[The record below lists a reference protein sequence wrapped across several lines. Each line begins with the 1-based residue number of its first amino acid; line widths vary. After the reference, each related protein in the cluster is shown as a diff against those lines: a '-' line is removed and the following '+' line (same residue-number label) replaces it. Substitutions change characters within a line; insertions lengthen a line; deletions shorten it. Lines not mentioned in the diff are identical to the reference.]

1 MNASVP
7 KINKILSTVKIHNEE
22 LIDNYSWI
30 KQKDWKEVILNPN
43 KLNTQVKKYLDEE
56 NLFKENQLK
65 DINDIEKKLFEE
77 LKSKI
82 KNEDNSVP
90 KKDGNYFYGY
100 KYNKNSE
107 YPIYYRKNTINNSE
121 EIILD
126 CEKKSK
132 THAYFNVAS
141 ISHSHD
147 HKHVAYN
154 IDTNGS
160 EYFSIFIED
169 IQKQELLSPEIKNT
183 TGDIVWSLDNNYIF
197 YVRLDQN
204 HRPTKVLKH
213 KIGSASEKDLLIYE
227 EKDPSFFCSI
237 NLSKTKNYLFIRTA
251 DHETSEYLFINLKL
265 NEIQPILFK
274 KRVKKIEYDL
284 EHHEKFFLI
293 STNVDN
299 AKNFKIMI
307 SYEEKDPSF
316 FCSINLSK
324 TKNYLFIRTADHETS
339 EYLFINLKLNEIK
352 PTLFKKRVK
361 KIEYDLEHH
370 EKFFLISTNIDNAKN
385 FKIMISHE
393 ESYQKWEE
401 FIPYEKVN
409 LILDFILLK
418 DWLVRLER
426 TEGSE
431 NIIILNLNNKNQHKI
446 SFDEEAYNLSLDHG
460 YEYETDT
467 FRYSYSS
474 PTTPKSVF
482 DYDCKS
488 KKQELKKTQEIPSG
502 HNKDD
507 YICKKI
513 FATSHDNEKIPITIL
528 YKKGVKLDSDNYLL
542 LYGYGSYGISIPS
555 NFSTNRLSLVDRGII
570 YAIAHIRG
578 GKEKGYEWYENGK
591 LLNKKNTFLDFISCA
606 EKLCEDKYTSPKKIV
621 AQGGSAGGLLM
632 GYIANERPDLFLG
645 IIAQVPFVDICNT
658 MLDEDLP
665 LTVTEIP
672 EWGDIK
678 NDKKSFLYV
687 KSYSPYDNVKKQN
700 YPHMLV
706 TGGISDPR
714 VTYWE
719 MTKWVAKLREN
730 KTDNNL
736 LLLHMNMTAGHS
748 GASGRFDYLKEIAM
762 EYGFVLKICKI
773 LS

>member
-1 MNASVP
+1 MNASAP
-7 KINKILSTVKIHNEE
+7 KINKILNTVKIHNEE

-30 KQKDWKEVILNPN
+30 KQKDWKEVILNPS
-43 KLNTQVKKYLDEE
+43 KLNSQVKKYLDEE

-65 DINDIEKKLFEE
+65 DINDLEKKLFEE

-107 YPIYYRKNTINNSE
+107 YPIYYRKNITNNSE

-132 THAYFNVAS
+132 THTYFNVAS

-169 IQKQELLSPEIKNT
+169 IQKKELLSPEIKNT
-183 TGDIVWSLDNNYIF
+183 TGDIVWSLDNKYIF

-204 HRPTKVLKH
+204 HRPTKVFQH
-213 KIGSASEKDLLIYE
+213 KIGSNSEKDLLIYE

-265 NEIQPILFK
+265 NEMKPILFR
-274 KRVKKIEYDL
+274 KRIKKIEYDL

-307 SYEEKDPSF
+307 S
-316 FCSINLSK
+316 
-324 TKNYLFIRTADHETS
+324 
-339 EYLFINLKLNEIK
+339 
-352 PTLFKKRVK
+352 
-361 KIEYDLEHH
+361 
-370 EKFFLISTNIDNAKN
+370 
-385 FKIMISHE
+385 HE
-393 ESYQKWEE
+393 ESYQKWVE
-401 FIPYEKVN
+401 FIPYDRVN

-431 NIIILNLNNKNQHKI
+431 NIIILNLNNKDQHKI

-460 YEYETDT
+460 YEYETDI

-474 PTTPKSVF
+474 PTTPKSIF

-488 KKQELKKTQEIPSG
+488 KKQELKKTQEVPSG

-513 FATSHDNEKIPITIL
+513 FATAHDNEKIPITIF
-528 YKKGVKLDSDNYLL
+528 YKKGVKLDSNNYLL

-555 NFSTNRLSLVDRGII
+555 NFSTNRLSLVDRGIV
-570 YAIAHIRG
+570 YAIAHVRG

>member
-7 KINKILSTVKIHNEE
+7 KIKKILNTVKIHNEE

-30 KQKDWKEVILNPN
+30 KQKDWKEVILNPS
-43 KLNTQVKKYLDEE
+43 KLNAQVKKYLDEE

-65 DINDIEKKLFEE
+65 DINDVEKKLFEE

-107 YPIYYRKNTINNSE
+107 YPIYYRKNITNNSE

-132 THAYFNVAS
+132 THTYFNVAS

-169 IQKQELLSPEIKNT
+169 IQKKELLSPEIKNT
-183 TGDIVWSLDNNYIF
+183 TGDIIWSLDNNYIF
-197 YVRLDQN
+197 YVGLDQN
-204 HRPTKVLKH
+204 HRPTKVFQH
-213 KIGSASEKDLLIYE
+213 KIGSNSERDLLIYE

-265 NEIQPILFK
+265 NETKPILFR
-274 KRVKKIEYDL
+274 KRIKKIEYDL

-307 SYEEKDPSF
+307 S
-316 FCSINLSK
+316 
-324 TKNYLFIRTADHETS
+324 
-339 EYLFINLKLNEIK
+339 
-352 PTLFKKRVK
+352 
-361 KIEYDLEHH
+361 
-370 EKFFLISTNIDNAKN
+370 
-385 FKIMISHE
+385 HE

-401 FIPYEKVN
+401 FIPYNKVN

-418 DWLVRLER
+418 DWLIRLER

-431 NIIILNLNNKNQHKI
+431 NIIILNLNNKDQHKI

-460 YEYETDT
+460 YEYETDV

-488 KKQELKKTQEIPSG
+488 KKLELKKTQEVPSG

-513 FATSHDNEKIPITIL
+513 FATAHDNEKIPITIF
-528 YKKGVKLDSDNYLL
+528 YKKGVKLDSNNYLL

-555 NFSTNRLSLVDRGII
+555 NFSTNRLSLVDRGIV

>member
-56 NLFKENQLK
+56 NLFKDNQLK

-90 KKDGNYFYGY
+90 KKDGNYLYGY

-107 YPIYYRKNTINNSE
+107 YPIYYRKNTTNNSE

-132 THAYFNVAS
+132 THTYFNVAS

-147 HKHVAYN
+147 HRHVAYN

-204 HRPTKVLKH
+204 HRPTKVFKH
-213 KIGSASEKDLLIYE
+213 KIGSNSEKDLLIYE

-265 NEIQPILFK
+265 NEII
-274 KRVKKIEYDL
+274 
-284 EHHEKFFLI
+284 
-293 STNVDN
+293 
-299 AKNFKIMI
+299 
-307 SYEEKDPSF
+307 
-316 FCSINLSK
+316 
-324 TKNYLFIRTADHETS
+324 
-339 EYLFINLKLNEIK
+339 

-418 DWLVRLER
+418 DWLIRLER

-446 SFDEEAYNLSLDHG
+446 SFNEEAYNLSLDHG

-488 KKQELKKTQEIPSG
+488 KKQELKKTQEVPSG

-513 FATSHDNEKIPITIL
+513 FATAHDNEKIPITIL
-528 YKKGVKLDSDNYLL
+528 YKKGVKLDSNNYLL

-555 NFSTNRLSLVDRGII
+555 NFSTNRLSLVDRGIV

>member
-1 MNASVP
+1 MNTSIP
-7 KINKILSTVKIHNEE
+7 KINKILNVVKIHNEE

-30 KQKDWKEVILNPN
+30 KQKNWKEVILDPN
-43 KLNTQVKKYLDEE
+43 KLNTSVKRYLDEE
-56 NLFKENQLK
+56 NLFKEEQLK
-65 DINDIEKKLFEE
+65 DIKDIEKKLFEE

-90 KKDGNYFYGY
+90 KKDGDYYYAY

-107 YPIYYRKNTINNSE
+107 YPIYYRKNIKNNFE

-132 THAYFNVAS
+132 THSYFNVAA
-141 ISHSHD
+141 ISHSHN
-147 HKHVAYN
+147 HKHLAYN

-160 EYFSIFIED
+160 EYFSIFIEN
-169 IQKQELLSPEIKNT
+169 IETKEILSPEIKNT
-183 TGDIVWSLDNNYIF
+183 TGDIIWSLDNNYIF
-197 YVRLDQN
+197 YVGLDQN
-204 HRPTKVLKH
+204 HRPTKVFKH
-213 KIGSASEKDLLIYE
+213 KIGSDSEKDLLIYE

-237 NLSKTKNYLFIRTA
+237 NLSKTKKYLFIRTA

-265 NEIQPILFK
+265 NQTTPILFK
-274 KRVKKIEYDL
+274 KRIKKIEYDL
-284 EHHEKFFLI
+284 EHHEKFF
-293 STNVDN
+293 V
-299 AKNFKIMI
+299 
-307 SYEEKDPSF
+307 
-316 FCSINLSK
+316 
-324 TKNYLFIRTADHETS
+324 
-339 EYLFINLKLNEIK
+339 
-352 PTLFKKRVK
+352 
-361 KIEYDLEHH
+361 
-370 EKFFLISTNIDNAKN
+370 ISTNIDNAKN

-401 FIPYEKVN
+401 FITYERIN

-460 YEYETDT
+460 YEYETDA

-474 PTTPKSVF
+474 PTTPKSIF

-488 KKQELKKTQEIPSG
+488 KKQELKKTQEVPSG
-502 HNKDD
+502 HNKND

-513 FATSHDNEKIPITIL
+513 FATAHDNEKIPITIL
-528 YKKGVKLDSDNYLL
+528 YKKGIKLDSSNHLL

-606 EKLCEDKYTSPKKIV
+606 EKLCEDKYTSPKKII

-678 NDKKSFLYV
+678 NNKKSFLYV

-730 KTDNNL
+730 KTDDNL

-762 EYGFVLKICKI
+762 EYGFVLKICKM

>member
-1 MNASVP
+1 MNSLVP
-7 KINKILSTVKIHNEE
+7 KLNKVSKIIKIHNEE

-30 KQKDWKEVILNPN
+30 KQKNWKEVILDPK
-43 KLNTQVKKYLDEE
+43 KLNTEVKKYLDEE
-56 NLFKENQLK
+56 NLYKENQLE
-65 DINDIEKKLFEE
+65 DIKNIENKLFQE

-90 KKDGNYFYGY
+90 KKDGSYFYAY
-100 KYNKNSE
+100 KYNKDSE
-107 YPIYYRKNTINNSE
+107 YPIYYRKSIKNNYE

-132 THAYFNVAS
+132 LHSYFNVGS

-147 HKHVAYN
+147 HKYIAYN

-160 EYFSIFIED
+160 EYFSIYIEN
-169 IQKQELLSPEIKNT
+169 IETKEILGSEIKNT
-183 TGDIVWSLDNNYIF
+183 TGNIIWSLDNNYIF

-204 HRPTKVLKH
+204 HRPTKVFRH
-213 KIGSASEKDLLIYE
+213 KIGTHDVNDLLIYE
-227 EKDPSFFCSI
+227 EKDPSFFCSLS
-237 NLSKTKNYLFIRTA
+237 LSKTKKYLFIRTA

-265 NEIQPILFK
+265 NETIPTLFK
-274 KRVKKIEYDL
+274 KREKKIEYDL
-284 EHHEKFFLI
+284 EHHENFFLI
-293 STNVDN
+293 HTNIN
-299 AKNFKIMI
+299 FAKNFKIM
-307 SYEEKDPSF
+307 K
-316 FCSINLSK
+316 
-324 TKNYLFIRTADHETS
+324 
-339 EYLFINLKLNEIK
+339 
-352 PTLFKKRVK
+352 
-361 KIEYDLEHH
+361 
-370 EKFFLISTNIDNAKN
+370 
-385 FKIMISHE
+385 SHE
-393 ESYQKWEE
+393 QSFQIWED
-401 FIPYEKVN
+401 FILYKKNN

-418 DWLVRLER
+418 DWLIRLER
-426 TEGSE
+426 TEGCE
-431 NIIILNLNNKNQHKI
+431 NIIILNLDSNLEHKI
-446 SFDEEAYNLSLDHG
+446 TFDEEAYHLSLDHG
-460 YEYETDT
+460 YEYETDI
-467 FRYSYSS
+467 FRYTYSS
-474 PTTPKSVF
+474 PTTPKSIF

-513 FATSHDNEKIPITIL
+513 FAVAHDGEKIPITLL
-528 YKKGVKLDSDNYLL
+528 YKKGIKLDSNNYLL

-555 NFSTNRLSLVDRGII
+555 SFSTNRLSLVNRGII

-591 LLNKKNTFLDFISCA
+591 LLSKKNTFLDFISCA
-606 EKLCEDKYTSPKKIV
+606 EKLCEEKYTSYKKII

-632 GYIANERPDLFLG
+632 GFIANERPDLFLG

-687 KSYSPYDNVKKQN
+687 KSYSPYDNVKKQD
-700 YPHMLV
+700 YPHMLI

-762 EYGFVLKICKI
+762 EYGFILKICKI

>member
-1 MNASVP
+1 MNASIP
-7 KINKILSTVKIHNEE
+7 KINKILNTIKIHNEE

-43 KLNTQVKKYLDEE
+43 KLNAQVKKYLDEE

-65 DINDIEKKLFEE
+65 DIKDIEKKLFEE

-90 KKDGNYFYGY
+90 KKDGDYFYGY

-107 YPIYYRKNTINNSE
+107 YPIYYRKNITKNSE

-132 THAYFNVAS
+132 THTYFNVAS
-141 ISHSHD
+141 ISHSHN
-147 HKHVAYN
+147 HKSVAYN

-160 EYFSIFIED
+160 EYFSIFVED
-169 IQKQELLSPEIKNT
+169 IDKKEILSPEIKNT
-183 TGDIVWSLDNNYIF
+183 TGDIIWSLDNNYIF
-197 YVRLDQN
+197 YVGLDQN
-204 HRPTKVLKH
+204 HRPTKVFKH
-213 KIGSASEKDLLIYE
+213 KIGSDTNKDLLIYE

-237 NLSKTKNYLFIRTA
+237 NLSKTKKYLFIRTA
-251 DHETSEYLFINLKL
+251 DHETSEYLFINLQL
-265 NEIQPILFK
+265 NEITPVLFK
-274 KRVKKIEYDL
+274 KRIKKIEYDL

-293 STNVDN
+293 STNTD
-299 AKNFKIMI
+299 
-307 SYEEKDPSF
+307 E
-316 FCSINLSK
+316 
-324 TKNYLFIRTADHETS
+324 
-339 EYLFINLKLNEIK
+339 
-352 PTLFKKRVK
+352 
-361 KIEYDLEHH
+361 
-370 EKFFLISTNIDNAKN
+370 AKN

-393 ESYQKWEE
+393 QSYQKWEE
-401 FIPYEKVN
+401 FIAYEKDN

-431 NIIILNLNNKNQHKI
+431 NIIILNLNNKDQHKI

-474 PTTPKSVF
+474 PTTPKSIF
-482 DYDCKS
+482 DYDCKL
-488 KKQELKKTQEIPSG
+488 KKQELKKTQEVPSG

-513 FATSHDNEKIPITIL
+513 FATAHDNEKIPITIL
-528 YKKGVKLDSDNYLL
+528 YKKGVKLDSNNYLL

-606 EKLCEDKYTSPKKIV
+606 KKLCEDKYTSPKKII

-632 GYIANERPDLFLG
+632 GYIANESPDLFLG

-762 EYGFVLKICKI
+762 EYGFVLKICKM

>member
-43 KLNTQVKKYLDEE
+43 KLNTEVKKYLDEE

-90 KKDGNYFYGY
+90 KKDGNYLYGY

-107 YPIYYRKNTINNSE
+107 YPIYYRKNTTNNSE

-132 THAYFNVAS
+132 THTYFNVAS

-204 HRPTKVLKH
+204 HRPTKVFKH
-213 KIGSASEKDLLIYE
+213 KIGSNSEKDLLIYE

-265 NEIQPILFK
+265 NEI
-274 KRVKKIEYDL
+274 
-284 EHHEKFFLI
+284 
-293 STNVDN
+293 T
-299 AKNFKIMI
+299 
-307 SYEEKDPSF
+307 
-316 FCSINLSK
+316 
-324 TKNYLFIRTADHETS
+324 
-339 EYLFINLKLNEIK
+339 

-401 FIPYEKVN
+401 FIPYERVN

-431 NIIILNLNNKNQHKI
+431 NIIILNLNNKSQHKI

-488 KKQELKKTQEIPSG
+488 KKQELKKTQEVPSG

-513 FATSHDNEKIPITIL
+513 FATAHDNEKIPITIL
-528 YKKGVKLDSDNYLL
+528 YKKGVKLDSNNYLL

-555 NFSTNRLSLVDRGII
+555 NFSTNRLSLVDRGIV

>member
-90 KKDGNYFYGY
+90 KKDGNYLYGY

-107 YPIYYRKNTINNSE
+107 YPIYYRKNTTNNSE

-132 THAYFNVAS
+132 THTYFNVAS

-147 HKHVAYN
+147 HRHVAYN

-204 HRPTKVLKH
+204 HRPTKVFKH
-213 KIGSASEKDLLIYE
+213 KIGSNSEKDLLIYE

-265 NEIQPILFK
+265 NEI
-274 KRVKKIEYDL
+274 
-284 EHHEKFFLI
+284 
-293 STNVDN
+293 T
-299 AKNFKIMI
+299 
-307 SYEEKDPSF
+307 
-316 FCSINLSK
+316 
-324 TKNYLFIRTADHETS
+324 
-339 EYLFINLKLNEIK
+339 

-446 SFDEEAYNLSLDHG
+446 SFNEEAYNLSLDHG

-488 KKQELKKTQEIPSG
+488 KKQELKKTQEVPSG

-513 FATSHDNEKIPITIL
+513 FATAHDNEKIPITIL
-528 YKKGVKLDSDNYLL
+528 YKKGVKLDSNNYLL

-555 NFSTNRLSLVDRGII
+555 NFSTNRLSLVDRGIV

>member
-1 MNASVP
+1 MNASIP
-7 KINKILSTVKIHNEE
+7 KINKILNTVKIHNEE

-43 KLNTQVKKYLDEE
+43 KLNSQVKKYLDEE

-65 DINDIEKKLFEE
+65 DIKDIEKKLFEE

-90 KKDGNYFYGY
+90 KKDGDYLYGY

-107 YPIYYRKNTINNSE
+107 YPIYYRKNIIKNSE

-132 THAYFNVAS
+132 AHAYFNVAS
-141 ISHSHD
+141 ISHSHN
-147 HKHVAYN
+147 HKNVAYN

-160 EYFSIFIED
+160 EYFSIFVED
-169 IQKQELLSPEIKNT
+169 IDKKEILSPEIKNT
-183 TGDIVWSLDNNYIF
+183 TGDIIWSLDNNYIF
-197 YVRLDQN
+197 YVGLDQN
-204 HRPTKVLKH
+204 HRPTKVFKH
-213 KIGSASEKDLLIYE
+213 KIGSDTNKDLLIYE

-237 NLSKTKNYLFIRTA
+237 NLSKTKKYLFIRTA
-251 DHETSEYLFINLKL
+251 DHETSEYLFINLQL
-265 NEIQPILFK
+265 NETTPVLFK
-274 KRVKKIEYDL
+274 KRIKKIEYDL

-293 STNVDN
+293 STNTD
-299 AKNFKIMI
+299 
-307 SYEEKDPSF
+307 E
-316 FCSINLSK
+316 
-324 TKNYLFIRTADHETS
+324 
-339 EYLFINLKLNEIK
+339 
-352 PTLFKKRVK
+352 
-361 KIEYDLEHH
+361 
-370 EKFFLISTNIDNAKN
+370 AKN

-401 FIPYEKVN
+401 FIAYEKDN

-431 NIIILNLNNKNQHKI
+431 NIIILNLNNKDQHKI

-474 PTTPKSVF
+474 PTTPKSIF
-482 DYDCKS
+482 DYDCKL
-488 KKQELKKTQEIPSG
+488 KKQELKKTQEVPSG

-513 FATSHDNEKIPITIL
+513 FATAHDNEKIPITIL
-528 YKKGVKLDSDNYLL
+528 YKKGVKLDSNNYLL

-606 EKLCEDKYTSPKKIV
+606 KKLCEDKYTSPKKII

-632 GYIANERPDLFLG
+632 GYIANESPDLFLG

-762 EYGFVLKICKI
+762 EYGFVLKICKM

>member
-1 MNASVP
+1 MNASIP
-7 KINKILSTVKIHNEE
+7 KINKILNTVKIHNEE

-43 KLNTQVKKYLDEE
+43 KLNSQVKKYLDEE

-65 DINDIEKKLFEE
+65 DIKDIEKKLFEE

-90 KKDGNYFYGY
+90 KKDGDYFYGY

-107 YPIYYRKNTINNSE
+107 YPIYYRKNIIKNSE

-132 THAYFNVAS
+132 THTYFNVAS
-141 ISHSHD
+141 ISHSHN
-147 HKHVAYN
+147 HKSVAYN

-160 EYFSIFIED
+160 EYFSIFVED
-169 IQKQELLSPEIKNT
+169 IDKKEILSPEIKNT
-183 TGDIVWSLDNNYIF
+183 TGDIIWSLDNNYIF
-197 YVRLDQN
+197 YVGLDQN
-204 HRPTKVLKH
+204 HRPTKVFKH
-213 KIGSASEKDLLIYE
+213 KIGSDTNKDLLIYE

-237 NLSKTKNYLFIRTA
+237 NLSKTKKYLFIRTA
-251 DHETSEYLFINLKL
+251 DHETSEYLFINLQL
-265 NEIQPILFK
+265 NETTPVLFK
-274 KRVKKIEYDL
+274 KRIKKIEYDL

-293 STNVDN
+293 STNTD
-299 AKNFKIMI
+299 
-307 SYEEKDPSF
+307 E
-316 FCSINLSK
+316 
-324 TKNYLFIRTADHETS
+324 
-339 EYLFINLKLNEIK
+339 
-352 PTLFKKRVK
+352 
-361 KIEYDLEHH
+361 
-370 EKFFLISTNIDNAKN
+370 AKN

-393 ESYQKWEE
+393 QSYQKWEE
-401 FIPYEKVN
+401 FIAYEKDN

-431 NIIILNLNNKNQHKI
+431 NIIILNLNNKDQHKI

-474 PTTPKSVF
+474 PTTPKSIF
-482 DYDCKS
+482 DYDCKL
-488 KKQELKKTQEIPSG
+488 KKQELKKTQEVPSG

-513 FATSHDNEKIPITIL
+513 FATAHDNEKIPITIL
-528 YKKGVKLDSDNYLL
+528 YKKGVKLDSNNYLL

-606 EKLCEDKYTSPKKIV
+606 KKLCEDKYTSPKKII

-632 GYIANERPDLFLG
+632 GYIANESPDLFLG

-762 EYGFVLKICKI
+762 EYGFVLKICKM

>member
-1 MNASVP
+1 MNTSVP

-56 NLFKENQLK
+56 NLFKDNQLK

-90 KKDGNYFYGY
+90 KKDGNYLYGY

-107 YPIYYRKNTINNSE
+107 YPIYYRKNTTNNSE

-132 THAYFNVAS
+132 THTYFNVAS

-147 HKHVAYN
+147 HRHVAYN

-204 HRPTKVLKH
+204 HRPTKVFKH
-213 KIGSASEKDLLIYE
+213 KIGSNSEKDLLIYE

-265 NEIQPILFK
+265 NEI
-274 KRVKKIEYDL
+274 
-284 EHHEKFFLI
+284 
-293 STNVDN
+293 T
-299 AKNFKIMI
+299 
-307 SYEEKDPSF
+307 
-316 FCSINLSK
+316 
-324 TKNYLFIRTADHETS
+324 
-339 EYLFINLKLNEIK
+339 

-418 DWLVRLER
+418 DWLIRLER

-446 SFDEEAYNLSLDHG
+446 SFNEEAYNLSLDHG

-488 KKQELKKTQEIPSG
+488 KKQELKKTQEVPSG

-513 FATSHDNEKIPITIL
+513 FATAHDNEKIPITIL
-528 YKKGVKLDSDNYLL
+528 YKKGVKLDSNNYLL

-555 NFSTNRLSLVDRGII
+555 NFSTNRLSLVDRGIV

>member
-1 MNASVP
+1 MNASIP
-7 KINKILSTVKIHNEE
+7 KINKILNTVKIHNEE

-43 KLNTQVKKYLDEE
+43 KLNSQVKKYLDEE

-65 DINDIEKKLFEE
+65 DIKDIEKKLFEE

-90 KKDGNYFYGY
+90 KKDGDYLYGY

-107 YPIYYRKNTINNSE
+107 YPIYYRKNIIKNSE

-141 ISHSHD
+141 ISHSHN
-147 HKHVAYN
+147 HKSVAYN

-160 EYFSIFIED
+160 EYFSIFVED
-169 IQKQELLSPEIKNT
+169 IDKKEILSPEIKNT
-183 TGDIVWSLDNNYIF
+183 TGDIIWSLDNNYIF
-197 YVRLDQN
+197 YVGLDQN
-204 HRPTKVLKH
+204 HRPTKVFKH
-213 KIGSASEKDLLIYE
+213 KIGSDTNKDLLIYE

-237 NLSKTKNYLFIRTA
+237 NLSKTKKYLFIRTA
-251 DHETSEYLFINLKL
+251 DHETSEYLFINLQL
-265 NEIQPILFK
+265 NETTPVLFK
-274 KRVKKIEYDL
+274 KRIKKIEYDL

-293 STNVDN
+293 STNTD
-299 AKNFKIMI
+299 
-307 SYEEKDPSF
+307 E
-316 FCSINLSK
+316 
-324 TKNYLFIRTADHETS
+324 
-339 EYLFINLKLNEIK
+339 
-352 PTLFKKRVK
+352 
-361 KIEYDLEHH
+361 
-370 EKFFLISTNIDNAKN
+370 AKN

-393 ESYQKWEE
+393 QSYQKWEE
-401 FIPYEKVN
+401 FIAYEKDN

-431 NIIILNLNNKNQHKI
+431 NIIILNLNNKDQHKI

-474 PTTPKSVF
+474 PTTPKSIF

-488 KKQELKKTQEIPSG
+488 KKQELKKTQEVPSG

-513 FATSHDNEKIPITIL
+513 FATAHDNEKIPITIL
-528 YKKGVKLDSDNYLL
+528 YKKGVKLDSNNYLL

-606 EKLCEDKYTSPKKIV
+606 KKLCEDKYTSPKKII

-632 GYIANERPDLFLG
+632 GYIANESPDLFLG

-700 YPHMLV
+700 YTHMLV

-762 EYGFVLKICKI
+762 EYGFVLKICKM

>member
-1 MNASVP
+1 MNASIP
-7 KINKILSTVKIHNEE
+7 KINKILNTVKIHNEE

-43 KLNTQVKKYLDEE
+43 KLNSQVKKYLDEE

-65 DINDIEKKLFEE
+65 DIKDIEKKLFEE

-90 KKDGNYFYGY
+90 KKDGDYFYGY

-107 YPIYYRKNTINNSE
+107 YPIYYRKNITKNSE

-141 ISHSHD
+141 ISHSHN
-147 HKHVAYN
+147 HKSVAYN

-160 EYFSIFIED
+160 EYFSIFVED
-169 IQKQELLSPEIKNT
+169 IDKKEILSPEIKNT
-183 TGDIVWSLDNNYIF
+183 TGDIIWSLDNNYIF
-197 YVRLDQN
+197 YVGLDQN
-204 HRPTKVLKH
+204 HRPTKVFKH
-213 KIGSASEKDLLIYE
+213 KIGSDTNKDLLIYE

-237 NLSKTKNYLFIRTA
+237 NLSKTKKYLFIRTA
-251 DHETSEYLFINLKL
+251 DHETSEYLFINLQL
-265 NEIQPILFK
+265 NETTPVLFK
-274 KRVKKIEYDL
+274 KRI
-284 EHHEKFFLI
+284 
-293 STNVDN
+293 
-299 AKNFKIMI
+299 
-307 SYEEKDPSF
+307 
-316 FCSINLSK
+316 
-324 TKNYLFIRTADHETS
+324 
-339 EYLFINLKLNEIK
+339 
-352 PTLFKKRVK
+352 K

-370 EKFFLISTNIDNAKN
+370 EKFFLISTNIDEAKN

-393 ESYQKWEE
+393 QSYQKWEE
-401 FIPYEKVN
+401 FIAYEKDN

-431 NIIILNLNNKNQHKI
+431 NIIILNLNNKGQHKI

-474 PTTPKSVF
+474 PTTPKSIF
-482 DYDCKS
+482 DYDCKL
-488 KKQELKKTQEIPSG
+488 KKQELKKTQEVPSG

-513 FATSHDNEKIPITIL
+513 FATAHDNEKIPITIL
-528 YKKGVKLDSDNYLL
+528 YKKSVKLDSNNYLL

-606 EKLCEDKYTSPKKIV
+606 KKLCEDKYTSPKKII

-632 GYIANERPDLFLG
+632 GYIANESPDLFLG

-762 EYGFVLKICKI
+762 EYGFVLKICKM

>member
-1 MNASVP
+1 MNASAP
-7 KINKILSTVKIHNEE
+7 KINKIFNTMKIHNEE

-30 KQKDWKEVILNPN
+30 KQKDWKEVILNRN
-43 KLNTQVKKYLDEE
+43 KLNAQVKKYLDEE
-56 NLFKENQLK
+56 NLYKENQLK
-65 DINDIEKKLFEE
+65 DINDIERKLFEE

-107 YPIYYRKNTINNSE
+107 YPIYYRKNTTNNSE

-132 THAYFNVAS
+132 THTYFNVAS

-204 HRPTKVLKH
+204 HRPTKVFQH
-213 KIGSASEKDLLIYE
+213 KIGSNSEKDLLIYE

-265 NEIQPILFK
+265 NETKPILFR
-274 KRVKKIEYDL
+274 KRI
-284 EHHEKFFLI
+284 
-293 STNVDN
+293 
-299 AKNFKIMI
+299 
-307 SYEEKDPSF
+307 
-316 FCSINLSK
+316 
-324 TKNYLFIRTADHETS
+324 
-339 EYLFINLKLNEIK
+339 
-352 PTLFKKRVK
+352 K

-401 FIPYEKVN
+401 FIPYNKVN

-418 DWLVRLER
+418 DWLIRLER

-431 NIIILNLNNKNQHKI
+431 NIIILNLNNKDQHKI

-460 YEYETDT
+460 YEYETDV

-488 KKQELKKTQEIPSG
+488 KKQELKKTQEVPSG

-513 FATSHDNEKIPITIL
+513 FATAHDNEKIPITIF
-528 YKKGVKLDSDNYLL
+528 YKKGVKLDSSNYLL

-555 NFSTNRLSLVDRGII
+555 NFSTNRLSLVDRGIV

>member
-1 MNASVP
+1 MNTSIP
-7 KINKILSTVKIHNEE
+7 KINKILNVVKIHNEE

-30 KQKDWKEVILNPN
+30 KQKNWKDVILDPN
-43 KLNTQVKKYLDEE
+43 KLNTSVKRYLDEE
-56 NLFKENQLK
+56 NLFKEEQLK
-65 DINDIEKKLFEE
+65 DIKDIEKKLFEE

-90 KKDGNYFYGY
+90 KKDGDYYYAY

-107 YPIYYRKNTINNSE
+107 YPIYYRKNIKNNFE

-132 THAYFNVAS
+132 THSYFNVAA
-141 ISHSHD
+141 ISHSHN
-147 HKHVAYN
+147 HKHLAYN

-160 EYFSIFIED
+160 EYFSIFIEN
-169 IQKQELLSPEIKNT
+169 IETKEILSPEIKNT
-183 TGDIVWSLDNNYIF
+183 TGDIIWSLDNNYIF
-197 YVRLDQN
+197 YVGLDQN
-204 HRPTKVLKH
+204 HRPTKVFKH
-213 KIGSASEKDLLIYE
+213 KIGSDSEKDLLIYE

-237 NLSKTKNYLFIRTA
+237 NLSKTKKYLFIRTA

-265 NEIQPILFK
+265 NQTTPILFK
-274 KRVKKIEYDL
+274 KRIKKIEYDL
-284 EHHEKFFLI
+284 DHHEKFF
-293 STNVDN
+293 V
-299 AKNFKIMI
+299 
-307 SYEEKDPSF
+307 
-316 FCSINLSK
+316 
-324 TKNYLFIRTADHETS
+324 
-339 EYLFINLKLNEIK
+339 
-352 PTLFKKRVK
+352 
-361 KIEYDLEHH
+361 
-370 EKFFLISTNIDNAKN
+370 ISTNIDNAKN

-401 FIPYEKVN
+401 FITYERIN

-460 YEYETDT
+460 YEYETDA

-474 PTTPKSVF
+474 PTTPKSIF

-488 KKQELKKTQEIPSG
+488 KKQELKKTQEVPSG
-502 HNKDD
+502 HNKND

-513 FATSHDNEKIPITIL
+513 FATAHDNEKIPITIL
-528 YKKGVKLDSDNYLL
+528 YKKGIKLDSSNHLL

-606 EKLCEDKYTSPKKIV
+606 EKLCEDKYTSPKKII

-730 KTDNNL
+730 KTDDNL

-762 EYGFVLKICKI
+762 EYGFVLKICKM

>member
-1 MNASVP
+1 MNTSIP
-7 KINKILSTVKIHNEE
+7 KINKILNVVKIHNEE

-30 KQKDWKEVILNPN
+30 KQKNWKEVILDPN
-43 KLNTQVKKYLDEE
+43 KLNTPVKKYLDEE
-56 NLFKENQLK
+56 NLFKEEQLK
-65 DINDIEKKLFEE
+65 DIKDIEKKLFEE

-90 KKDGNYFYGY
+90 KKDGDYYYAY

-107 YPIYYRKNTINNSE
+107 YPIYYRKNIKNNFE

-132 THAYFNVAS
+132 THSYFNVAA
-141 ISHSHD
+141 ISHSHN
-147 HKHVAYN
+147 HKYLAYN

-160 EYFSIFIED
+160 EYFSIFIEN
-169 IQKQELLSPEIKNT
+169 IETKEILSPEIKNT
-183 TGDIVWSLDNNYIF
+183 TGDIIWSLDNNYIF
-197 YVRLDQN
+197 YVGLDQN
-204 HRPTKVLKH
+204 HRPTKVFKH
-213 KIGSASEKDLLIYE
+213 KIGSDSEKDLLIYE

-237 NLSKTKNYLFIRTA
+237 NLSKTKKYLFIRTA

-265 NEIQPILFK
+265 NQTTPILFK
-274 KRVKKIEYDL
+274 KRIKKIEYDL
-284 EHHEKFFLI
+284 DHHEKFF
-293 STNVDN
+293 V
-299 AKNFKIMI
+299 
-307 SYEEKDPSF
+307 
-316 FCSINLSK
+316 
-324 TKNYLFIRTADHETS
+324 
-339 EYLFINLKLNEIK
+339 
-352 PTLFKKRVK
+352 
-361 KIEYDLEHH
+361 
-370 EKFFLISTNIDNAKN
+370 ISTNIDNAKN

-401 FIPYEKVN
+401 FITYERIN

-474 PTTPKSVF
+474 PTTPKSIF

-488 KKQELKKTQEIPSG
+488 KKQELKKTQEVPSG

-513 FATSHDNEKIPITIL
+513 FATAHDNEKIPITIL
-528 YKKGVKLDSDNYLL
+528 YKKGIKLDSSNHLL

-606 EKLCEDKYTSPKKIV
+606 EKLCEDKYTSPKKII

-730 KTDNNL
+730 KTDDNL

-762 EYGFVLKICKI
+762 EYGFVLKICKM

>member
-1 MNASVP
+1 MNASAP
-7 KINKILSTVKIHNEE
+7 KINKILNTVKIHNEE

-30 KQKDWKEVILNPN
+30 KQKDWKEVILNPS
-43 KLNTQVKKYLDEE
+43 KLNAQVKKYLDEE

-65 DINDIEKKLFEE
+65 DINDVEKKLFEE

-107 YPIYYRKNTINNSE
+107 YPIYYRKNIANNSE

-132 THAYFNVAS
+132 THTYFNVAS

-169 IQKQELLSPEIKNT
+169 IQKKDSLSPEIKNT
-183 TGDIVWSLDNNYIF
+183 TGDIVWSLDNKYIF

-204 HRPTKVLKH
+204 HRPTKVFQH
-213 KIGSASEKDLLIYE
+213 KIGSNSEKDLLIYE

-265 NEIQPILFK
+265 NETKPILFR
-274 KRVKKIEYDL
+274 KRIKKIEYDL

-307 SYEEKDPSF
+307 S
-316 FCSINLSK
+316 
-324 TKNYLFIRTADHETS
+324 
-339 EYLFINLKLNEIK
+339 
-352 PTLFKKRVK
+352 
-361 KIEYDLEHH
+361 
-370 EKFFLISTNIDNAKN
+370 
-385 FKIMISHE
+385 HE

-401 FIPYEKVN
+401 FIPYNKVN
-409 LILDFILLK
+409 LILDFTLLK

-431 NIIILNLNNKNQHKI
+431 NIIILNLNNKDQHKI

-460 YEYETDT
+460 YEYETDI

-474 PTTPKSVF
+474 PTTPKSIF

-488 KKQELKKTQEIPSG
+488 KKQELKKTQEVPSG

-513 FATSHDNEKIPITIL
+513 FATAHDNEKIPITIF
-528 YKKGVKLDSDNYLL
+528 YKKGVKLDSNNYLL

-555 NFSTNRLSLVDRGII
+555 NFSTNRLSLVDRGIV

-762 EYGFVLKICKI
+762 EYGFVLKICKM

>member
-1 MNASVP
+1 MNTSIP
-7 KINKILSTVKIHNEE
+7 KINKILNVVKIHNEE

-30 KQKDWKEVILNPN
+30 KQKNWKEVILDPN
-43 KLNTQVKKYLDEE
+43 KLNTSVKRYLDEE
-56 NLFKENQLK
+56 NLFKEEQLK
-65 DINDIEKKLFEE
+65 DIKDIEEKLFEE

-90 KKDGNYFYGY
+90 KKDGDYYYAY

-107 YPIYYRKNTINNSE
+107 YPIYYRKNIKNNFE

-132 THAYFNVAS
+132 THSYFNVAA
-141 ISHSHD
+141 ISHSHN
-147 HKHVAYN
+147 HKYLAYN

-160 EYFSIFIED
+160 EYFSIFIEN
-169 IQKQELLSPEIKNT
+169 IETKEILSPEIKNT
-183 TGDIVWSLDNNYIF
+183 TGDIIWSLDNNYIF
-197 YVRLDQN
+197 YVGLDQN
-204 HRPTKVLKH
+204 HRPTKVFKH
-213 KIGSASEKDLLIYE
+213 KIGSDSEKDLLIYE

-237 NLSKTKNYLFIRTA
+237 NLSKTKKYLFIRTA

-265 NEIQPILFK
+265 NQTTPILFK
-274 KRVKKIEYDL
+274 KRIKKIEYDL
-284 EHHEKFFLI
+284 DHHEKFF
-293 STNVDN
+293 V
-299 AKNFKIMI
+299 
-307 SYEEKDPSF
+307 
-316 FCSINLSK
+316 
-324 TKNYLFIRTADHETS
+324 
-339 EYLFINLKLNEIK
+339 
-352 PTLFKKRVK
+352 
-361 KIEYDLEHH
+361 
-370 EKFFLISTNIDNAKN
+370 ISTNIDNAKN

-401 FIPYEKVN
+401 FITYERIN

-460 YEYETDT
+460 YEYETDA

-474 PTTPKSVF
+474 PTTPKSIF

-488 KKQELKKTQEIPSG
+488 KKQELKKTQEVPSG

-513 FATSHDNEKIPITIL
+513 FATAHDNEKIPITIL
-528 YKKGVKLDSDNYLL
+528 YKKGIKLDSSNHLL

-606 EKLCEDKYTSPKKIV
+606 EKLCEDKYTSPKKII

-730 KTDNNL
+730 KTDDNL

-762 EYGFVLKICKI
+762 EYGFVLKICKM

>member
-1 MNASVP
+1 MNASIP
-7 KINKILSTVKIHNEE
+7 KINKILNTVKIHNEE

-43 KLNTQVKKYLDEE
+43 KLNAQVKKYLDEE

-65 DINDIEKKLFEE
+65 DIKDIEKKLFEE

-90 KKDGNYFYGY
+90 KKDGDYFYGY

-107 YPIYYRKNTINNSE
+107 YPIYYRKNIIKNSE

-132 THAYFNVAS
+132 THTYFNVAS
-141 ISHSHD
+141 ISHSHN
-147 HKHVAYN
+147 HKSVAYN

-160 EYFSIFIED
+160 EYFSIFVED
-169 IQKQELLSPEIKNT
+169 IDKKEILSPEIKNT
-183 TGDIVWSLDNNYIF
+183 TGDIIWSLDNNYIF
-197 YVRLDQN
+197 YVGLDQN
-204 HRPTKVLKH
+204 HRPTKVFKH
-213 KIGSASEKDLLIYE
+213 KIGSDANKDLLIYE

-237 NLSKTKNYLFIRTA
+237 NLSKTKKYLFIRTA
-251 DHETSEYLFINLKL
+251 DHETSEYLFINLQL
-265 NEIQPILFK
+265 NETTPVLFK
-274 KRVKKIEYDL
+274 KRIKKIEYDL

-293 STNVDN
+293 STNTD
-299 AKNFKIMI
+299 
-307 SYEEKDPSF
+307 E
-316 FCSINLSK
+316 
-324 TKNYLFIRTADHETS
+324 
-339 EYLFINLKLNEIK
+339 
-352 PTLFKKRVK
+352 
-361 KIEYDLEHH
+361 
-370 EKFFLISTNIDNAKN
+370 AKN

-393 ESYQKWEE
+393 QSYQKWEE
-401 FIPYEKVN
+401 FIAYEKDN

-431 NIIILNLNNKNQHKI
+431 NIIILNLNNKDQHKI

-474 PTTPKSVF
+474 PTTPKSIF
-482 DYDCKS
+482 DYDCKL
-488 KKQELKKTQEIPSG
+488 KKQELKKTQEVPSG

-513 FATSHDNEKIPITIL
+513 FATAHDNEKIPITIL
-528 YKKGVKLDSDNYLL
+528 YKKGVKLDSNNYLL

-606 EKLCEDKYTSPKKIV
+606 KKLCEDKYTSPKKII

-632 GYIANERPDLFLG
+632 GYIANESPDLFLG

-762 EYGFVLKICKI
+762 EYGFVLKICKM

>member
-7 KINKILSTVKIHNEE
+7 KINKILNTVKIHNEE

-43 KLNTQVKKYLDEE
+43 KLNAQVKKYLDEE

-90 KKDGNYFYGY
+90 KKDGDYLYGY

-107 YPIYYRKNTINNSE
+107 YPIYYRKNTTNNSE

-132 THAYFNVAS
+132 THTYFNVAS

-147 HKHVAYN
+147 HKYVAYN

-204 HRPTKVLKH
+204 HRPTKVFKH
-213 KIGSASEKDLLIYE
+213 KIGSNSEKDLLI
-227 EKDPSFFCSI
+227 
-237 NLSKTKNYLFIRTA
+237 
-251 DHETSEYLFINLKL
+251 
-265 NEIQPILFK
+265 
-274 KRVKKIEYDL
+274 
-284 EHHEKFFLI
+284 
-293 STNVDN
+293 
-299 AKNFKIMI
+299 
-307 SYEEKDPSF
+307 YEEKDPSF

-370 EKFFLISTNIDNAKN
+370 EKFFLISTNVDNAKN

-488 KKQELKKTQEIPSG
+488 KKQELKKTQEVPSG

-528 YKKGVKLDSDNYLL
+528 YKKGVKLDSNNYLL

>member
-7 KINKILSTVKIHNEE
+7 KINKILNTLKIHNEE

-30 KQKDWKEVILNPN
+30 KQKDWKEVILNPS

-107 YPIYYRKNTINNSE
+107 YPIYYRKNITSNSE

-132 THAYFNVAS
+132 THTYFNVAS

-160 EYFSIFIED
+160 EYFSIFVEN
-169 IQKQELLSPEIKNT
+169 IQKKVLLSPEIKNT
-183 TGDIVWSLDNNYIF
+183 TGDIVWSLDNKNIF

-204 HRPTKVLKH
+204 HRPTKVFQH
-213 KIGSASEKDLLIYE
+213 KIGSDSEKDLLIYE

-265 NEIQPILFK
+265 NQTKPILFR
-274 KRVKKIEYDL
+274 KRI
-284 EHHEKFFLI
+284 
-293 STNVDN
+293 
-299 AKNFKIMI
+299 
-307 SYEEKDPSF
+307 
-316 FCSINLSK
+316 
-324 TKNYLFIRTADHETS
+324 
-339 EYLFINLKLNEIK
+339 
-352 PTLFKKRVK
+352 K

-401 FIPYEKVN
+401 FIPYNKIN
-409 LILDFILLK
+409 LILDFVLLK
-418 DWLVRLER
+418 DWLIRLER

-431 NIIILNLNNKNQHKI
+431 NIIILNLNNKDQHKI

-460 YEYETDT
+460 YEYETDL

-488 KKQELKKTQEIPSG
+488 KKQELKKTQEVPSG

-513 FATSHDNEKIPITIL
+513 FATAHDNEKIPITIF
-528 YKKGVKLDSDNYLL
+528 YKKGVKLDSNNYLL
-542 LYGYGSYGISIPS
+542 LYGYGSYGISMPS
-555 NFSTNRLSLVDRGII
+555 NFSTNRLSLVDRGIV

>member
-43 KLNTQVKKYLDEE
+43 KLNAQVKKYLDEE

-107 YPIYYRKNTINNSE
+107 YPIYYRKNTTNNSE

-132 THAYFNVAS
+132 THTYFNVAS

-169 IQKQELLSPEIKNT
+169 IQKKELLSPEIKNT

-204 HRPTKVLKH
+204 HRPTKVFKH
-213 KIGSASEKDLLIYE
+213 KIGSNSEKDLLIYE

-265 NEIQPILFK
+265 NEITPTLFK

-307 SYEEKDPSF
+307 S
-316 FCSINLSK
+316 
-324 TKNYLFIRTADHETS
+324 
-339 EYLFINLKLNEIK
+339 
-352 PTLFKKRVK
+352 
-361 KIEYDLEHH
+361 
-370 EKFFLISTNIDNAKN
+370 
-385 FKIMISHE
+385 HE

-401 FIPYEKVN
+401 FIPYERVN

-431 NIIILNLNNKNQHKI
+431 NIIILNLKNKNQHKI

-488 KKQELKKTQEIPSG
+488 KKQELKKTQEVPSG

-513 FATSHDNEKIPITIL
+513 FATAHDNEKIPITIL
-528 YKKGVKLDSDNYLL
+528 YKKGVKLDSNNYLL

>member
-1 MNASVP
+1 MNASIP
-7 KINKILSTVKIHNEE
+7 KINKILNTVKIHNEE

-43 KLNTQVKKYLDEE
+43 KLNAQVKKYLDEE

-65 DINDIEKKLFEE
+65 DIKDIEKKLFEE

-90 KKDGNYFYGY
+90 KKDGDYFYGY

-107 YPIYYRKNTINNSE
+107 YPIYYRKNIIKNSE

-141 ISHSHD
+141 ISHSHN
-147 HKHVAYN
+147 HKSVAYN

-160 EYFSIFIED
+160 EYFSIFVED
-169 IQKQELLSPEIKNT
+169 IDKKEILSPEIKNT
-183 TGDIVWSLDNNYIF
+183 TGDIIWSLDNNYIF
-197 YVRLDQN
+197 YVGLDQN
-204 HRPTKVLKH
+204 HRPTKVFKH
-213 KIGSASEKDLLIYE
+213 KIGSDTNKDLLIYE

-237 NLSKTKNYLFIRTA
+237 NLSKTKKYLFIRTA
-251 DHETSEYLFINLKL
+251 DHETSEYLFINLQL
-265 NEIQPILFK
+265 NETTPVLFK
-274 KRVKKIEYDL
+274 KRIKKIEYDL

-293 STNVDN
+293 STNTD
-299 AKNFKIMI
+299 
-307 SYEEKDPSF
+307 E
-316 FCSINLSK
+316 
-324 TKNYLFIRTADHETS
+324 
-339 EYLFINLKLNEIK
+339 
-352 PTLFKKRVK
+352 
-361 KIEYDLEHH
+361 
-370 EKFFLISTNIDNAKN
+370 AKN

-393 ESYQKWEE
+393 QSYQKWEE
-401 FIPYEKVN
+401 FIAYEKDN

-431 NIIILNLNNKNQHKI
+431 NIIILNLNNKDQHKI

-474 PTTPKSVF
+474 PTTPKSIF
-482 DYDCKS
+482 DYDCKL
-488 KKQELKKTQEIPSG
+488 KKQELKKTQEVPSG

-513 FATSHDNEKIPITIL
+513 FATAHDNEKIPITIL
-528 YKKGVKLDSDNYLL
+528 YKKGVKLDSNNYLL
-542 LYGYGSYGISIPS
+542 LYGYGSYGMSIPS

-606 EKLCEDKYTSPKKIV
+606 KKLCEDKYTSPKKII

-632 GYIANERPDLFLG
+632 GYIANESPDLFLG

-762 EYGFVLKICKI
+762 EYGFVLKICKM

>member
-1 MNASVP
+1 MNASIP
-7 KINKILSTVKIHNEE
+7 KINKILNTVKIHNEE

-43 KLNTQVKKYLDEE
+43 KLNVQVKKYLDEE
-56 NLFKENQLK
+56 NLFKKNQLK

-90 KKDGNYFYGY
+90 KKDGNYLYGY

-107 YPIYYRKNTINNSE
+107 YPIYYRKNTTNNSE

-132 THAYFNVAS
+132 THTYFNVAS

-147 HKHVAYN
+147 HRHVAYN

-204 HRPTKVLKH
+204 HRPTKVFQH
-213 KIGSASEKDLLIYE
+213 KIGSNSEKDLLIYE

-237 NLSKTKNYLFIRTA
+237 SLSKTKNYLFIRTA

-265 NEIQPILFK
+265 NEI
-274 KRVKKIEYDL
+274 
-284 EHHEKFFLI
+284 
-293 STNVDN
+293 T
-299 AKNFKIMI
+299 
-307 SYEEKDPSF
+307 
-316 FCSINLSK
+316 
-324 TKNYLFIRTADHETS
+324 
-339 EYLFINLKLNEIK
+339 

-418 DWLVRLER
+418 NWLVRLER

-446 SFDEEAYNLSLDHG
+446 SFNEEAYNLSLDHG

-488 KKQELKKTQEIPSG
+488 KKQELKKTQEVPSG

-513 FATSHDNEKIPITIL
+513 FATAHDNEKIPITIL
-528 YKKGVKLDSDNYLL
+528 YKKGVKLDSNNYLL

-555 NFSTNRLSLVDRGII
+555 NFSTNRLSLVDRGIV

-736 LLLHMNMTAGHS
+736 LLLHMNMKQMYLDIHTRLRRHQRVFLIMTANQ
-748 GASGRFDYLKEIAM
+748 KN
-762 EYGFVLKICKI
+762 KN
-773 LS
+773 

>member
-1 MNASVP
+1 MNTSIP
-7 KINKILSTVKIHNEE
+7 KINKILNVVKIHNEE

-30 KQKDWKEVILNPN
+30 KQKNWKDVILDPN
-43 KLNTQVKKYLDEE
+43 KLNTPVKKYLDEE
-56 NLFKENQLK
+56 NLFKEEQLK
-65 DINDIEKKLFEE
+65 DIKDIEKKLFEE

-90 KKDGNYFYGY
+90 KKDGDYYYAY

-107 YPIYYRKNTINNSE
+107 YPIYYRKNIKNNFE

-132 THAYFNVAS
+132 THSYFNVAA
-141 ISHSHD
+141 ISHSHN
-147 HKHVAYN
+147 HKYLAYN

-160 EYFSIFIED
+160 EYFSIFIEN
-169 IQKQELLSPEIKNT
+169 IETKEILSPEIKNT
-183 TGDIVWSLDNNYIF
+183 TGDIIWSLDNNYIF
-197 YVRLDQN
+197 YVGLDQN
-204 HRPTKVLKH
+204 HRPTKVFKH
-213 KIGSASEKDLLIYE
+213 KIGSDSEKDLLIYE

-237 NLSKTKNYLFIRTA
+237 NLSKTKKYLFIRTA

-265 NEIQPILFK
+265 NQTTPILFK
-274 KRVKKIEYDL
+274 KRIKKIEYDL
-284 EHHEKFFLI
+284 EHHEKFF
-293 STNVDN
+293 V
-299 AKNFKIMI
+299 
-307 SYEEKDPSF
+307 
-316 FCSINLSK
+316 
-324 TKNYLFIRTADHETS
+324 
-339 EYLFINLKLNEIK
+339 
-352 PTLFKKRVK
+352 
-361 KIEYDLEHH
+361 
-370 EKFFLISTNIDNAKN
+370 ISTNIDNAKN

-401 FIPYEKVN
+401 FITYERIN

-474 PTTPKSVF
+474 PTTPKSIF

-488 KKQELKKTQEIPSG
+488 KKQELKKTQEVPSG

-513 FATSHDNEKIPITIL
+513 FATAHDNEKIPITIL
-528 YKKGVKLDSDNYLL
+528 YKKGIKLDSSNHLL

-606 EKLCEDKYTSPKKIV
+606 EKLCEDKYTSPKKII

-730 KTDNNL
+730 KTDDNL

-762 EYGFVLKICKI
+762 EYGFVLKICKM

>member
-1 MNASVP
+1 MNTLTP
-7 KINKILSTVKIHNEE
+7 KLNKISKIIKIHNEE

-30 KQKDWKEVILNPN
+30 KQKDWKEIILDPK
-43 KLNTQVKKYLDEE
+43 KLNAEVKKYLDEE
-56 NLFKENQLK
+56 NLFKENQLQ
-65 DINDIEKKLFEE
+65 DIKNIEKKLFEE

-90 KKDGNYFYGY
+90 KKDGDYFYGY

-107 YPIYYRKNTINNSE
+107 YPIYYRKNIIKNSE

-126 CEKKSK
+126 CERKSK

-141 ISHSHD
+141 ISHSHN
-147 HKHVAYN
+147 HKSVAYN

-160 EYFSIFIED
+160 EYFSIFVED
-169 IQKQELLSPEIKNT
+169 IDKKKILSPEIKNT
-183 TGDIVWSLDNNYIF
+183 TGDIIWSLDNNYIF
-197 YVRLDQN
+197 YVGLDQN
-204 HRPTKVLKH
+204 HRPTKVFKH
-213 KIGSASEKDLLIYE
+213 KIGSDTNKDLLIYE
-227 EKDPSFFCSI
+227 EKNPSFFCSI
-237 NLSKTKNYLFIRTA
+237 NLSKTKKYLFIRTA
-251 DHETSEYLFINLKL
+251 DHETSEYLFINLQL
-265 NEIQPILFK
+265 NGTTPVLFK
-274 KRVKKIEYDL
+274 KRI
-284 EHHEKFFLI
+284 
-293 STNVDN
+293 
-299 AKNFKIMI
+299 
-307 SYEEKDPSF
+307 
-316 FCSINLSK
+316 
-324 TKNYLFIRTADHETS
+324 
-339 EYLFINLKLNEIK
+339 
-352 PTLFKKRVK
+352 K

-370 EKFFLISTNIDNAKN
+370 EKFFLISTNIDEAKN
-385 FKIMISHE
+385 FKIMISYE
-393 ESYQKWEE
+393 QSYQKWEE
-401 FIPYEKVN
+401 FIAYEKNN

-418 DWLVRLER
+418 NWLVRLER

-431 NIIILNLNNKNQHKI
+431 NIIILNLNNKDQRRI

-474 PTTPKSVF
+474 PTTPKSIF
-482 DYDCKS
+482 DYDCKL
-488 KKQELKKTQEIPSG
+488 KKQELKKTQEVPSG

-513 FATSHDNEKIPITIL
+513 FATAHDNEKIPITIL
-528 YKKGVKLDSDNYLL
+528 YKKGVKLDSNNYLL

-606 EKLCEDKYTSPKKIV
+606 KKLCEDKYTSPKKII

-632 GYIANERPDLFLG
+632 GYIANESPDLFLG

-658 MLDEDLP
+658 MLDENLP

-736 LLLHMNMTAGHS
+736 LLFHMNMTAGHS

-762 EYGFVLKICKI
+762 EYGFVLKICKMV
-773 LS
+773 S

>member
-7 KINKILSTVKIHNEE
+7 KISKILNTVKIHNEE

-30 KQKDWKEVILNPN
+30 KQKDWKEVILNPS
-43 KLNTQVKKYLDEE
+43 KLNAQVKKYLDEE

-65 DINDIEKKLFEE
+65 DINDVEKKLFEE

-107 YPIYYRKNTINNSE
+107 YPIYYRKNITNNSE

-132 THAYFNVAS
+132 THTYFNVAS

-147 HKHVAYN
+147 HRHVAYN

-169 IQKQELLSPEIKNT
+169 IQKKELLSPEIKNT
-183 TGDIVWSLDNNYIF
+183 TGDIVWSLDNKYIF

-204 HRPTKVLKH
+204 HRPTKVFQH
-213 KIGSASEKDLLIYE
+213 KIGSNSEKDLLIYE

-265 NEIQPILFK
+265 NETKPIVFR
-274 KRVKKIEYDL
+274 KRIKKIEYDL

-307 SYEEKDPSF
+307 S
-316 FCSINLSK
+316 
-324 TKNYLFIRTADHETS
+324 
-339 EYLFINLKLNEIK
+339 
-352 PTLFKKRVK
+352 
-361 KIEYDLEHH
+361 H
-370 EKFFLISTNIDNAKN
+370 EK
-385 FKIMISHE
+385 
-393 ESYQKWEE
+393 SYQKWEE
-401 FIPYEKVN
+401 FIPYNKVN

-418 DWLVRLER
+418 DWLIRLER

-431 NIIILNLNNKNQHKI
+431 NIIILNLNNKDQHKI

-460 YEYETDT
+460 YEYETDV

-488 KKQELKKTQEIPSG
+488 KKQELKKTQEVPSG

-513 FATSHDNEKIPITIL
+513 FATAHDNEKIPITIF
-528 YKKGVKLDSDNYLL
+528 YKKGVKLDSNNYLL

-555 NFSTNRLSLVDRGII
+555 NFSTNRLSLVDRGIV
-570 YAIAHIRG
+570 YAIAHVRG

-658 MLDEDLP
+658 MLDEGLP

-678 NDKKSFLYV
+678 NDKKSFQYV

>member
-1 MNASVP
+1 MNASIP
-7 KINKILSTVKIHNEE
+7 KINKILNTVKIHNEE

-43 KLNTQVKKYLDEE
+43 KLNAQVKKYLDEE
-56 NLFKENQLK
+56 NFFKENQLK
-65 DINDIEKKLFEE
+65 DIKDIEKKLFEE

-90 KKDGNYFYGY
+90 KKDGDYLYGY

-107 YPIYYRKNTINNSE
+107 YPIYYRKNIIKNSE

-126 CEKKSK
+126 CEEKSK
-132 THAYFNVAS
+132 THTYFNVAS
-141 ISHSHD
+141 ISHSHN
-147 HKHVAYN
+147 HKNVAYN

-160 EYFSIFIED
+160 EYFSIFVED
-169 IQKQELLSPEIKNT
+169 IDKKEILSPEIKNT
-183 TGDIVWSLDNNYIF
+183 TGDIIWSLDNNYIF
-197 YVRLDQN
+197 YVGLDQN
-204 HRPTKVLKH
+204 HRPTKVFKH
-213 KIGSASEKDLLIYE
+213 KIGSDANKDLLIYE

-237 NLSKTKNYLFIRTA
+237 NLSKTKKYLFIRTA
-251 DHETSEYLFINLKL
+251 DHETSEYLFINLQL
-265 NEIQPILFK
+265 NETTPVLFK
-274 KRVKKIEYDL
+274 KRIKKIEYDL

-293 STNVDN
+293 STNTD
-299 AKNFKIMI
+299 
-307 SYEEKDPSF
+307 E
-316 FCSINLSK
+316 
-324 TKNYLFIRTADHETS
+324 
-339 EYLFINLKLNEIK
+339 
-352 PTLFKKRVK
+352 
-361 KIEYDLEHH
+361 
-370 EKFFLISTNIDNAKN
+370 AKN

-393 ESYQKWEE
+393 QSYQKWEE
-401 FIPYEKVN
+401 FIAYEKDN

-431 NIIILNLNNKNQHKI
+431 NIIILNLNNKDQHKI

-474 PTTPKSVF
+474 PTTPKSIF
-482 DYDCKS
+482 DYDCKL
-488 KKQELKKTQEIPSG
+488 KKQELKKTQEVPSG

-513 FATSHDNEKIPITIL
+513 FATAHDNEKIPITIL
-528 YKKGVKLDSDNYLL
+528 YKKGVKLDSNNYLL

-606 EKLCEDKYTSPKKIV
+606 KKLCEDKYTSPKKII

-632 GYIANERPDLFLG
+632 GYIANESPDLFLG

-762 EYGFVLKICKI
+762 EYGFVLKICKM

>member
-7 KINKILSTVKIHNEE
+7 KIIKILNTVKIHNEE

-30 KQKDWKEVILNPN
+30 KQKDWKEVILNPS
-43 KLNTQVKKYLDEE
+43 KLNAQVKKYLDEE

-65 DINDIEKKLFEE
+65 DINDVEKKLFEE

-107 YPIYYRKNTINNSE
+107 YPIYYRKNITNNSE

-132 THAYFNVAS
+132 THTYFNVAS

-147 HKHVAYN
+147 HRHVAYN

-169 IQKQELLSPEIKNT
+169 IQKKELLSPEIKNT
-183 TGDIVWSLDNNYIF
+183 TGDIVWSLDNKYIF

-204 HRPTKVLKH
+204 HRPTKVFQH
-213 KIGSASEKDLLIYE
+213 KIGSNSEKDLLIYE

-265 NEIQPILFK
+265 NETKPILFR
-274 KRVKKIEYDL
+274 KRI
-284 EHHEKFFLI
+284 
-293 STNVDN
+293 
-299 AKNFKIMI
+299 
-307 SYEEKDPSF
+307 
-316 FCSINLSK
+316 
-324 TKNYLFIRTADHETS
+324 
-339 EYLFINLKLNEIK
+339 
-352 PTLFKKRVK
+352 K

-401 FIPYEKVN
+401 FIPYNKVN

-418 DWLVRLER
+418 GWLIRLER

-431 NIIILNLNNKNQHKI
+431 NIIILNLNNKDQHKI

-460 YEYETDT
+460 YEYETDV

-488 KKQELKKTQEIPSG
+488 KKQELKKTQEVPSG

-513 FATSHDNEKIPITIL
+513 FATAHDNEKIPITIF
-528 YKKGVKLDSDNYLL
+528 YKKGVKLDSSNYLL

-555 NFSTNRLSLVDRGII
+555 NFSTNRLSLVDRGIV

>member
-43 KLNTQVKKYLDEE
+43 KLNAQVKKYLDEE

-90 KKDGNYFYGY
+90 KKDGNYLYGY

-107 YPIYYRKNTINNSE
+107 YPIYYRKNTTNNSE

-132 THAYFNVAS
+132 THTYFNVAS

-204 HRPTKVLKH
+204 HRPTKVFKH
-213 KIGSASEKDLLIYE
+213 KIGSNSEKDLLIYE

-265 NEIQPILFK
+265 NEIQPI
-274 KRVKKIEYDL
+274 
-284 EHHEKFFLI
+284 
-293 STNVDN
+293 
-299 AKNFKIMI
+299 
-307 SYEEKDPSF
+307 
-316 FCSINLSK
+316 
-324 TKNYLFIRTADHETS
+324 
-339 EYLFINLKLNEIK
+339 
-352 PTLFKKRVK
+352 LFKKRVK

-431 NIIILNLNNKNQHKI
+431 NIIILNLNNKSQHKI

-474 PTTPKSVF
+474 PTTPKSIF
-482 DYDCKS
+482 DYDCKL
-488 KKQELKKTQEIPSG
+488 KKQELKKTQEVPSG

-513 FATSHDNEKIPITIL
+513 FATAHDNEKIPITIL
-528 YKKGVKLDSDNYLL
+528 YKKGVKLDSNNYLL

-606 EKLCEDKYTSPKKIV
+606 KKLCEDKYTSPKKII

-632 GYIANERPDLFLG
+632 GYIANESPDLFLG

-762 EYGFVLKICKI
+762 EYGFVLKICKM

>member
-1 MNASVP
+1 MNTSVP

-90 KKDGNYFYGY
+90 KKDGNYLYGY

-107 YPIYYRKNTINNSE
+107 YPIYYRKNTTNNSE

-132 THAYFNVAS
+132 THTYFNVAS

-147 HKHVAYN
+147 HRHVAYN

-204 HRPTKVLKH
+204 HRPTKVFKH
-213 KIGSASEKDLLIYE
+213 KIGSNSEKDLLIYE

-265 NEIQPILFK
+265 NEI
-274 KRVKKIEYDL
+274 
-284 EHHEKFFLI
+284 
-293 STNVDN
+293 T
-299 AKNFKIMI
+299 
-307 SYEEKDPSF
+307 
-316 FCSINLSK
+316 
-324 TKNYLFIRTADHETS
+324 
-339 EYLFINLKLNEIK
+339 

-418 DWLVRLER
+418 DWLIRLER

-446 SFDEEAYNLSLDHG
+446 SFNEEAYNLSLDHG

-488 KKQELKKTQEIPSG
+488 KKQELKKTQEVPSG

-513 FATSHDNEKIPITIL
+513 FATAHDNEKIPITIL
-528 YKKGVKLDSDNYLL
+528 YKKDVKLDSNNYLL

>member
-1 MNASVP
+1 MNASIP
-7 KINKILSTVKIHNEE
+7 KINKILNTVKIHNEE

-43 KLNTQVKKYLDEE
+43 KLNAQVKKYLDEE

-65 DINDIEKKLFEE
+65 DIKDIEKKLFEE

-90 KKDGNYFYGY
+90 KKDGDYFYGY

-107 YPIYYRKNTINNSE
+107 YPIYYRKNITKNSE

-132 THAYFNVAS
+132 THTYFNVAS
-141 ISHSHD
+141 ISHSHN
-147 HKHVAYN
+147 HKSVAYN

-160 EYFSIFIED
+160 EYFSIFVED
-169 IQKQELLSPEIKNT
+169 IDKKEILSPEIKNT
-183 TGDIVWSLDNNYIF
+183 TGDIIWSLDNNYIF
-197 YVRLDQN
+197 YVGLDQN
-204 HRPTKVLKH
+204 HRPTKVFKH
-213 KIGSASEKDLLIYE
+213 KIGSDTNKDLLIYE

-237 NLSKTKNYLFIRTA
+237 NLSKTKKYLFIRTA
-251 DHETSEYLFINLKL
+251 DHETSEYLFINLQL
-265 NEIQPILFK
+265 NETTPVLFK
-274 KRVKKIEYDL
+274 KRIKKIEYDL

-293 STNVDN
+293 STNTD
-299 AKNFKIMI
+299 
-307 SYEEKDPSF
+307 E
-316 FCSINLSK
+316 
-324 TKNYLFIRTADHETS
+324 
-339 EYLFINLKLNEIK
+339 
-352 PTLFKKRVK
+352 
-361 KIEYDLEHH
+361 
-370 EKFFLISTNIDNAKN
+370 AKN

-393 ESYQKWEE
+393 QSYQKWEE
-401 FIPYEKVN
+401 FIAYEKNN

-431 NIIILNLNNKNQHKI
+431 NIIILNLNNKDQHKI

-474 PTTPKSVF
+474 PTTPKSIF
-482 DYDCKS
+482 DYDCKL
-488 KKQELKKTQEIPSG
+488 KKQELKKTQEVPSG

-513 FATSHDNEKIPITIL
+513 FATAHDNEKIPITIL
-528 YKKGVKLDSDNYLL
+528 YKKGVKLDSNNYLL

-606 EKLCEDKYTSPKKIV
+606 KKLCEDKYTSPKKII

-632 GYIANERPDLFLG
+632 GYIANESPDLFLG

-762 EYGFVLKICKI
+762 EYGFVLKICKM

>member
-1 MNASVP
+1 MNASIP
-7 KINKILSTVKIHNEE
+7 KINKILNTVKIHNEE
-22 LIDNYSWI
+22 LMDNYSWI

-43 KLNTQVKKYLDEE
+43 KLNAQVKKYLDEE

-65 DINDIEKKLFEE
+65 DIKDIEKKLFEE

-90 KKDGNYFYGY
+90 KKDGDYFYGY

-107 YPIYYRKNTINNSE
+107 YPIYYRKNITKNSE

-132 THAYFNVAS
+132 THTYFNVAS
-141 ISHSHD
+141 ISHSHN
-147 HKHVAYN
+147 HKSVAYN

-160 EYFSIFIED
+160 EYFSLFVED
-169 IQKQELLSPEIKNT
+169 IDKKEILSPEIKNT
-183 TGDIVWSLDNNYIF
+183 TGDIIWSLDNNYIF
-197 YVRLDQN
+197 YVGLDQN
-204 HRPTKVLKH
+204 HRPTKVFKH
-213 KIGSASEKDLLIYE
+213 KIGSDTNKDLLIYE

-237 NLSKTKNYLFIRTA
+237 NLSKTKKYLFIRTA
-251 DHETSEYLFINLKL
+251 DHETSEYLFINLQL
-265 NEIQPILFK
+265 NETTPVLFK
-274 KRVKKIEYDL
+274 KRI
-284 EHHEKFFLI
+284 
-293 STNVDN
+293 
-299 AKNFKIMI
+299 
-307 SYEEKDPSF
+307 
-316 FCSINLSK
+316 
-324 TKNYLFIRTADHETS
+324 
-339 EYLFINLKLNEIK
+339 
-352 PTLFKKRVK
+352 K

-370 EKFFLISTNIDNAKN
+370 EKFFLISTNIDEAKN

-393 ESYQKWEE
+393 QSYQKWEE
-401 FIPYEKVN
+401 FIAYEKNN

-431 NIIILNLNNKNQHKI
+431 NIIILNLNNKDQHKI

-474 PTTPKSVF
+474 PTTPKSIF
-482 DYDCKS
+482 DYDCKL
-488 KKQELKKTQEIPSG
+488 KKQELKKTQEVPSG

-513 FATSHDNEKIPITIL
+513 FATAHDNEKIPITIL
-528 YKKGVKLDSDNYLL
+528 YKKGVKLDSNNYLL

-606 EKLCEDKYTSPKKIV
+606 KKLCEDKYTSPKKII

-632 GYIANERPDLFLG
+632 GYIANESPDLFLG

-762 EYGFVLKICKI
+762 EYGFVLKICKM

>member
-7 KINKILSTVKIHNEE
+7 KVNKILNTVKIHNEE

-30 KQKDWKEVILNPN
+30 KQKDWKEVILNPS
-43 KLNTQVKKYLDEE
+43 KLNAQVKKYLDEE

-65 DINDIEKKLFEE
+65 DINDVEKKLFEE

-107 YPIYYRKNTINNSE
+107 YPIYYRKNITNNSE

-132 THAYFNVAS
+132 THTYFNVAS

-169 IQKQELLSPEIKNT
+169 IQKKELLSPEIKNT
-183 TGDIVWSLDNNYIF
+183 TGDIVWSLDNKYIF

-204 HRPTKVLKH
+204 HRPTKVFQH
-213 KIGSASEKDLLIYE
+213 KIGYNSEKDLLIYE

-265 NEIQPILFK
+265 NETKPILFR
-274 KRVKKIEYDL
+274 KRI
-284 EHHEKFFLI
+284 
-293 STNVDN
+293 
-299 AKNFKIMI
+299 
-307 SYEEKDPSF
+307 
-316 FCSINLSK
+316 
-324 TKNYLFIRTADHETS
+324 
-339 EYLFINLKLNEIK
+339 
-352 PTLFKKRVK
+352 K

-401 FIPYEKVN
+401 FIPYNKVN

-418 DWLVRLER
+418 DWLIRLER

-431 NIIILNLNNKNQHKI
+431 NIIILNLNNKDQHKI

-460 YEYETDT
+460 YEYETDV

-488 KKQELKKTQEIPSG
+488 KKQELKKTQEVPSG

-513 FATSHDNEKIPITIL
+513 FATAHDNEKIPITIF
-528 YKKGVKLDSDNYLL
+528 YKKGVKLDSSNYLL

-555 NFSTNRLSLVDRGII
+555 NFSTNRLSLVDRGIV

-591 LLNKKNTFLDFISCA
+591 LLNKKNTFMDFISCA

>member
-90 KKDGNYFYGY
+90 KKDGNYLYGY

-107 YPIYYRKNTINNSE
+107 YPIYYRKNTTNNSE

-132 THAYFNVAS
+132 THTYFNVAS

-147 HKHVAYN
+147 HRHVAYN

-204 HRPTKVLKH
+204 HRPTKVFKH
-213 KIGSASEKDLLIYE
+213 KIGSNSEKDLLIYE

-265 NEIQPILFK
+265 NEII
-274 KRVKKIEYDL
+274 
-284 EHHEKFFLI
+284 
-293 STNVDN
+293 
-299 AKNFKIMI
+299 
-307 SYEEKDPSF
+307 
-316 FCSINLSK
+316 
-324 TKNYLFIRTADHETS
+324 
-339 EYLFINLKLNEIK
+339 

-446 SFDEEAYNLSLDHG
+446 SFNEEAYNLSLDHG

-488 KKQELKKTQEIPSG
+488 KKQELKKTQEVPSG

-513 FATSHDNEKIPITIL
+513 FATAHDNEKIPITIL
-528 YKKGVKLDSDNYLL
+528 YKKGVKLDSNNYLL

-555 NFSTNRLSLVDRGII
+555 NFSTNRLSLVDRGIV

-606 EKLCEDKYTSPKKIV
+606 EKLCEDKYTSPKKII

>member
-90 KKDGNYFYGY
+90 KKDGNYLYGY

-107 YPIYYRKNTINNSE
+107 YPIYYRKNTTNNSE

-132 THAYFNVAS
+132 THTYFNVAS

-204 HRPTKVLKH
+204 HRPTKVFKH
-213 KIGSASEKDLLIYE
+213 KIGSNSEKDLLIYE

-265 NEIQPILFK
+265 NEI
-274 KRVKKIEYDL
+274 
-284 EHHEKFFLI
+284 
-293 STNVDN
+293 T
-299 AKNFKIMI
+299 
-307 SYEEKDPSF
+307 
-316 FCSINLSK
+316 
-324 TKNYLFIRTADHETS
+324 
-339 EYLFINLKLNEIK
+339 

-446 SFDEEAYNLSLDHG
+446 SFNEEAYNLSLDHG

-488 KKQELKKTQEIPSG
+488 KKQELKKTQEVPSG

-513 FATSHDNEKIPITIL
+513 FATAHDNEKIPITIL
-528 YKKGVKLDSDNYLL
+528 YKKGVKLDSNNYLL

-555 NFSTNRLSLVDRGII
+555 NFSTNRLSLVDRGIV

>member
-1 MNASVP
+1 MNASAP
-7 KINKILSTVKIHNEE
+7 KINKILNTVKIHNEE

-30 KQKDWKEVILNPN
+30 KQKDWKEVILNPS
-43 KLNTQVKKYLDEE
+43 KLNAQVKKYLDEE

-65 DINDIEKKLFEE
+65 DINDVEKKLFEE

-107 YPIYYRKNTINNSE
+107 YPIYYRKNITNNSE

-132 THAYFNVAS
+132 THTYFNVAS

-169 IQKQELLSPEIKNT
+169 IQKKELLSPEIKNT
-183 TGDIVWSLDNNYIF
+183 TGDIVWSLDNKYIF

-204 HRPTKVLKH
+204 HRPTKVFQH
-213 KIGSASEKDLLIYE
+213 KIGSNSEKDLLIYE

-265 NEIQPILFK
+265 NETKPILFR
-274 KRVKKIEYDL
+274 KRIKKIEYDL

-307 SYEEKDPSF
+307 S
-316 FCSINLSK
+316 
-324 TKNYLFIRTADHETS
+324 
-339 EYLFINLKLNEIK
+339 
-352 PTLFKKRVK
+352 
-361 KIEYDLEHH
+361 
-370 EKFFLISTNIDNAKN
+370 
-385 FKIMISHE
+385 HE
-393 ESYQKWEE
+393 ESYQKWVE
-401 FIPYEKVN
+401 FIPYDKVN

-431 NIIILNLNNKNQHKI
+431 NIIILNLNNKDQHKI

-460 YEYETDT
+460 YEYETDI

-474 PTTPKSVF
+474 PTTPKSIF

-488 KKQELKKTQEIPSG
+488 KKQELKKTQEVPSG

-513 FATSHDNEKIPITIL
+513 FATAHDNEKIPITIF
-528 YKKGVKLDSDNYLL
+528 YKKGVKLDSNNYLL

-555 NFSTNRLSLVDRGII
+555 NFSTNRLSLVDRGIV
-570 YAIAHIRG
+570 YAIAHVRG